1 MSFHVLF
8 ALLIVNFSL
17 LLIFF
22 FEAINTNHFDTALTC
37 HSFFFFKFLNNLFGC
52 FSMYSIVYRPRH
64 LNYRCIGKIKQ

>member
-8 ALLIVNFSL
+8 ALLIVNFIL

-37 HSFFFFKFLNNLFGC
+37 HSYLFFKV
-52 FSMYSIVYRPRH
+52 SE
-64 LNYRCIGKIKQ
+64 

>member
-37 HSFFFFKFLNNLFGC
+37 HSFFFFNF
-52 FSMYSIVYRPRH
+52 
-64 LNYRCIGKIKQ
+64 

>member
-37 HSFFFFKFLNNLFGC
+37 HSFFFFKFLNNLFGR

-64 LNYRCIGKIKQ
+64 LNYRCIGKIKH

>member
-37 HSFFFFKFLNNLFGC
+37 HSFFFLNF
-52 FSMYSIVYRPRH
+52 
-64 LNYRCIGKIKQ
+64 

>member
-22 FEAINTNHFDTALTC
+22 FEAINTNHFDTALAC

-64 LNYRCIGKIKQ
+64 LNYRCIGKIKH